1 MNAAVWLGTTVFFT
15 LGANPACFSPAITEM
30 FKANADSYYPNVIA
44 QVVMARY
51 YVISLACGVVALLH
65 FIVKWLYL
73 GRPPRKFSAGLVISL
88 FAITL
93 IGANLIRP
101 QLVKLNKSRF
111 FATQPIERQSAAK
124 GFHILQTL
132 ETTFNFLMIG
142 GLIVYTWRIATPS
155 DTLRFV
161 SPVQFRG

>member
-15 LGANPACFSPAITEM
+15 LGAYPASHSPDIANL
-30 FKANADSYYPNVIA
+30 FKAGADAYYPNVIA
-44 QVVMARY
+44 QVVMGRY

-65 FIVKWLYL
+65 FVAKWLYL
-73 GRPPRKFSAGLVISL
+73 GRPSRKFSAGLVISL

-93 IGANLIRP
+93 IAGNAIRP
-101 QLVKLNKSRF
+101 ELTNLNKNRF
-111 FATQPIERQSAAK
+111 YATQPAERQAAAK
-124 GFHILQTL
+124 WFRILRGI

-142 GLIVYTWRIATPS
+142 GLMVYTWRVANPS

-161 SPVQFRG
+161 SPVKFRG